1 VDSLLFS
8 ASIKT
13 ETCVVDGQTLAAGIS
28 VVSRNA
34 LLCGGSGEISYDGFI
49 YCKFSV
55 ASKLELVEV
64 YFNGIEFHQLVSLI
78 TFEYLSFFSNR
89 SGFFFVSPDDLLF
102 SHK

>member
-13 ETCVVDGQTLAAGIS
+13 ETCVVDGGTLAAGIS

-49 YCKFSV
+49 YCKFSA

-64 YFNGIEFHQLVSLI
+64 YFNGIEFHQLVSL
-78 TFEYLSFFSNR
+78 
-89 SGFFFVSPDDLLF
+89 FVFPDDLLF
-102 SHK
+102 SHKYGSII